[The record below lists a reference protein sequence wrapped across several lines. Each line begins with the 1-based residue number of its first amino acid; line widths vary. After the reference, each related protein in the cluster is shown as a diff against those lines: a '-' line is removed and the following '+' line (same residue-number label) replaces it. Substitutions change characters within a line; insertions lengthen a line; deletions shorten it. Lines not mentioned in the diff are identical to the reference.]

1 MTCFSLQ
8 AEGHVGLVRAS
19 CESSILQ
26 TSFVSMNINLLIYSN
41 RFNLETINLETSSQ
55 SHHTNLTWILQF
67 PFGTVFR
74 IFENLC
80 KHIISLGIIL
90 INGSKGLHICRFF
103 FFFFAQWLSRTFS
116 SILCLVSGQWWT
128 KVLIFLVSLYSKGN
142 FCP

>member
-8 AEGHVGLVRAS
+8 EEGHVGLVRAS

-103 FFFFAQWLSRTFS
+103 FFFCPMTFQNILINFVLSEWPMMDKSPYFS
-116 SILCLVSGQWWT
+116 SLTIQ
-128 KVLIFLVSLYSKGN
+128 
-142 FCP
+142 